1 MSKQKIPLLAVVGPT
16 ASGKSRLAVLL
27 AQALGGE
34 IVSFDSMQI
43 YRQMDIG
50 TAKPT
55 VEEMAGVR
63 HHLIDFADPH
73 EPFSCA
79 DYARVAKPV
88 IREIA
93 EGGALPIL
101 CGGTGL
107 YLDRLICGES
117 YVEAAEPNGELRA
130 ELRAS
135 LDTLGRDGLHARLRE
150 VDPESADA
158 IHPNN
163 TPRVLRALEI
173 YYTTG
178 KPKSAWD
185 RESKAVES
193 EYDCCVIGLRYL
205 DRELLYGRINARV
218 DDMLKRGLIEETERL
233 QAAGVFEANATAA
246 QAIGYKELIGY
257 LEGKETKEAAIE
269 SLKRA
274 TRRYAKR
281 QMTWFGAK
289 EYVQWIDLDRDG
301 EILSQEALS
310 EAALGIVARW
320 SKQ

>member
-1 MSKQKIPLLAVVGPT
+1 MSKQKISLLAVVGPT

-34 IVSFDSMQI
+34 VVSFDSMQI
-43 YRQMDIG
+43 YKQMDVG

-55 VEEMAGVR
+55 LEEMAGVK
-63 HHLIDFADPH
+63 HHLLDFADPK
-73 EPFSCA
+73 EAFSCA
-79 DYARVAKPV
+79 DYTRVAKPV
-88 IREIA
+88 IEEIVFR
-93 EGGALPIL
+93 GRLPIL

-107 YLDRLICGES
+107 YLDRLISGES
-117 YVEAAEPNGELRA
+117 YVPAAEPNEALRNQLKEELA
-130 ELRAS
+130 A
-135 LDTLGRDGLHARLRE
+135 LGNEGMHARLRE
-150 VDPESADA
+150 IDPESADA

-185 RESKAVES
+185 RDSKTVDS
-193 EYDCCVIGLRYL
+193 DYDCCVIGLRYQS
-205 DRELLYGRINARV
+205 RELLYERINARV
-218 DDMLKRGLIEETERL
+218 DEMLARGLLAETERL
-233 QAAGVFEANATAA
+233 RREGIFEANATAA
-246 QAIGYKELIGY
+246 QAIGYKELLGY
-257 LEGKETKEAAIE
+257 LDGRESLVDATE

-289 EYVQWIDLDRDG
+289 EYVRWIDLDQNGERRTEK
-301 EILSQEALS
+301 EILDEAM
-310 EAALGIVARW
+310 ALIRER
-320 SKQ
+320 